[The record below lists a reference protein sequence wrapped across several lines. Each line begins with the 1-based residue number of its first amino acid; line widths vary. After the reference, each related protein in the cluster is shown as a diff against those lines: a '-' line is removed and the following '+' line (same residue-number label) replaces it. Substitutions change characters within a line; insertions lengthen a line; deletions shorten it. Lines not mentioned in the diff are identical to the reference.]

1 MACVPYAAIL
11 DHVRNNLSRRI
22 GVDELAAIARVSVFE
37 LCRAFRREH
46 ETTPYRMVLE
56 MRVRH
61 ASAMLGAGVAIAEA
75 AARTGF
81 ADQSH
86 FTRHFKRVT
95 GMTPR
100 QYAKFRRAAGPR
112 AACEMPRIDVRPRID
127 QGPRVD
133 ASPL

>member
-22 GVDELAAIARVSVFE
+22 GVDELAAIACVSVFE

-46 ETTPYRMVLE
+46 ETSPYRMVLD

-61 ASAMLGAGVAIAEA
+61 ASAMLGAGMTIAEA

-86 FTRHFKRVT
+86 FTRHFKRLT

-100 QYAKFRRAAGPR
+100 QYATLRRGAAPR
-112 AACEMPRIDVRPRID
+112 AACDTSRIDGRTGID
-127 QGPRVD
+127 DGPRVD
-133 ASPL
+133 GSPL